1 MQIHKKRLVIAVDFD
16 GTLCQTSFPKILEQ
30 TKKQKKLLSNLI
42 QLKKK
47 GHKLILWTCR

>member
-16 GTLCQTSFPKILEQ
+16 TLSNIFPKILN
-30 TKKQKKLLSNLI
+30 KLKNKKLLSNLI

-47 GHKLILWTCR
+47 VKANFMDMQG

>member
-30 TKKQKKLLSNLI
+30 TKKQKKKLLSNLI

-47 GHKLILWTCR
+47 VIS